1 MTNSLRYKRC
11 SLKQFKIGEFMKI
24 IKTMMATAVVL
35 LATGCASEPKNEEFK
50 AGIADCAV
58 MCKANP
64 EVKEYS
70 QSVGG
75 GFILLFFG
83 GEGKKCAC
91 NR

>member
-1 MTNSLRYKRC
+1 
-11 SLKQFKIGEFMKI
+11 MKM
-24 IKTMMATAVVL
+24 KTMIATILVIV
-35 LATGCASEPKNEEFK
+35 ATSCASGPKNEEFK
-50 AGIADCAV
+50 AGIADCAM

-70 QSVGG
+70 QSLGG
-75 GFILLFFG
+75 GFTLLFFG

>member
-1 MTNSLRYKRC
+1 MK
-11 SLKQFKIGEFMKI
+11 MKI
-24 IKTMMATAVVL
+24 TIATAIAIA
-35 LATGCASEPKNEEFK
+35 ATGCASDPKNEEFK
-50 AGIADCAV
+50 AGIADCAM

-70 QSVGG
+70 QNLGG

>member
-1 MTNSLRYKRC
+1 MVRNNL
-11 SLKQFKIGEFMKI
+11 KIGELVKM
-24 IKTMMATAVVL
+24 KTMITSAL
-35 LATGCASEPKNEEFK
+35 LIAATGCASGPKNEEFK
-50 AGIADCAV
+50 AGVADCAM

-75 GFILLFFG
+75 GFMLLFLG

-91 NR
+91 SR

>member
-1 MTNSLRYKRC
+1 
-11 SLKQFKIGEFMKI
+11 MKTVI
-24 IKTMMATAVVL
+24 ATVL
-35 LATGCASEPKNEEFK
+35 VIVAAGCVSGPKNEEFK
-50 AGIADCAV
+50 AGVADCAM

-75 GFILLFFG
+75 GFMLLFFG